1 MVINLYYFYRYYP
14 KKSLLRNILKNYFRE
29 EDFIFLIK
37 QYEEIRKN
45 LDFKSTLLIV
55 DLTNLELIQRQV
67 TEKVV
72 YLLQQY
78 NRENYLACIFIMP
91 FSLIA
96 KYQFERIL
104 DKAKIECIK
113 VKNRKEAILEINN
126 YRDKYYFSCI

>member
-37 QYEEIRKN
+37 QYEEIRKS

-67 TEKVV
+67 IENVV

-78 NRENYLACIFIMP
+78 NRENYLGCIFIMP

-104 DKAKIECIK
+104 DKSKIECIK